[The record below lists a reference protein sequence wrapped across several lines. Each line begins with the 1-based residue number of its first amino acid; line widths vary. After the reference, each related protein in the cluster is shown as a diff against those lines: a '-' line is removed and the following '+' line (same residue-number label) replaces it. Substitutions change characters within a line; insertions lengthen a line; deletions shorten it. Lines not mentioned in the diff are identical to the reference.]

1 MFSLDVINMAILAY
15 KNLKIKEFIKS
26 NNTTYTTFHNWV
38 YKYNDFFIKNLPMT
52 AAQFKSI
59 NKQYLHRSNK
69 RSQYADSI
77 IQYVNNNGCSLED
90 IKNNVTNNNLSFS
103 SICRVLKENNITRK
117 KIINKIVC
125 KDIEKIIKER
135 HEYKESINESYFD
148 YISIDESRLKM
159 QKHF

>member
-1 MFSLDVINMAILAY
+1 MMFPLDIINMVILAY
-15 KNLKIKEFIKS
+15 NKNLKIKEFIKS

-77 IQYVNNNGCSLED
+77 IQYVCTQEKYPYSF
-90 IKNNVTNNNLSFS
+90 IKN
-103 SICRVLKENNITRK
+103 K
-117 KIINKIVC
+117 
-125 KDIEKIIKER
+125 
-135 HEYKESINESYFD
+135 
-148 YISIDESRLKM
+148 
-159 QKHF
+159 

>member
-1 MFSLDVINMAILAY
+1 MAILAY
-15 KNLKIKEFIKS
+15 NKNLKIKEFIKS

-38 YKYNDFFIKNLPMT
+38 CKYNDFFKKNLPMT

-77 IQYVNNNGCSLED
+77 ILYVNNNNGCSLED

-103 SICRVLKENNITRK
+103 SICRVLKENNINVSPRK

-125 KDIEKIIKER
+125 KDIDKILKER

-148 YISIDESRLKM
+148 YISVDESTNKKCFRI
-159 QKHF
+159 FY